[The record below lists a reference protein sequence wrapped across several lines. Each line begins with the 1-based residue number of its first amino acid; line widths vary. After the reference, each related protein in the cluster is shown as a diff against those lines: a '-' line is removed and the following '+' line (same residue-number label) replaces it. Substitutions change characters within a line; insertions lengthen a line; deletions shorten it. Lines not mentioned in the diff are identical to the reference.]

1 MYAFVRGVTKF
12 LKAGMYDYCN
22 IESVDDNGRNDTLIT
37 KDGGMTSVVNVK
49 GGLAVIGSS
58 LFAEQVRSLS
68 KTLSGSLGKP
78 GFRIQFVFS
87 RDPSSAYRDVG
98 RSVRSVMKTINHL
111 EMDLEHLISEREK
124 VLGAKTSS
132 ERCYMV
138 ITTLPTVL
146 PPAAIGK
153 AMKDRTDK
161 IKKGGIGI
169 KPGEF
174 AQSPFTAV
182 DAIRENHTGMLD
194 VITSE
199 LGAYIDLE
207 ILNCYDAIHAIRYE
221 IDTEMTG
228 DDWKPSLLGDRISP
242 RLVKESKYAH
252 DVSHVMNPDIAFQ
265 LFSQKPSIC
274 SGDSSMVKMG
284 NKFIAPMMVDIPQQD
299 VTPFKKLF
307 DSIPSDIPWR
317 LSMTLETGH
326 SKVMSKISNKH
337 TFASFLAFSN
347 GENKLIKAAAEE
359 LMEIAKE
366 EILVSCSMNIS
377 TWGDTLQG
385 TTKRKQIVTQ
395 CMQNWGNIGLIDEV
409 GDSIEAWCNNI
420 PAFSAKSVSTQFP
433 LPLQDAIAI
442 LPITRPSSP
451 WDNGSILYRTID
463 DKLYPYLPGSAEQT
477 SWTDLV
483 FAPPGFGKSFY
494 LSASNMA
501 LITRAGNA
509 VLPRISIIDIGFS
522 SASFV
527 KLVKDSLP
535 EQKKHLAEFFKLEN
549 TMANAI
555 NPFDTPLGCRKP
567 LSIDREFL
575 VNFLTLLLSPAGIKE
590 PVARLPEIVG
600 SLVDAMYE
608 SYSDEN
614 KPQMYEAGYSPE
626 IDKAIEQ
633 YGIMIHDET
642 TWWNIVD
649 ALKDE
654 DDCLLATRAQ
664 RFAVPTLSDAT
675 SVLSNDS
682 SIREIFGEAKYQ
694 GENLLKFI
702 TSMIVSALKE
712 FPILTQPTVF
722 DTGSARIISID
733 LSSVAKSGSAQADKK
748 TGVFYMLARQATCK
762 EFYRNADTVQEI
774 PAKYRKYHAEIIDR
788 DGLAPK
794 KLCMDEFHRTKS
806 CVQVREQ
813 ASLDIR
819 EGRKFGVHI
828 ALLSQRLDDFDEEM
842 IEFATNVYILKGN
855 SEEVQKKIK
864 AKFNPSPDALE
875 ALGRYVKGP
884 SKEGSTMLYLG
895 ELAGR
900 PKVEQVLRLTLGP
913 VECWAYSTTHEDVKL
928 RNRLS
933 DSVGL
938 NNCLKI
944 LSSEFPGGTAK
955 KYIQNRCMKDE
966 MDSEEDNIYEII
978 KQELVIKHKELI
990 AA

>member
-1 MYAFVRGVTKF
+1 MYALVRSVTKF

-22 IESVDDNGRNDTLIT
+22 LESVDDNGRKDTLIT
-37 KDGGMTSVVNVK
+37 KDGGMTSVVEVK
-49 GGLAVIGSS
+49 GGLAVIGTS
-58 LFAEQVRSLS
+58 LFNEQVKSLT
-68 KTLSGSLGKP
+68 KTLTGSLGKP

-87 RDPSSAYRDVG
+87 RDPSVAYRDVR
-98 RSVRSVMKTINHL
+98 RSIKTLSRTVNKL
-111 EMDLEHLISEREK
+111 EMDLEELINEREK
-124 VLGAKTSS
+124 VLGGKTSS

-146 PPAAIGK
+146 PPAAIGR

-182 DAIRENHTGMLD
+182 DAIRENHTGLLD
-194 VITSE
+194 VITNE
-199 LGAYIDLE
+199 LGSYIELE
-207 ILNCYDAIHAIRYE
+207 VLSCAEAIHAIRYE
-221 IDTEMTG
+221 IDNEMTG
-228 DDWKPSLLGDRISP
+228 DDWRPALLGDKISP
-242 RLVKESKYAH
+242 RLVKESKYVH
-252 DVSHVMNPDIAFQ
+252 DVSHVMNPDLSFQ
-265 LFSQKPSIC
+265 LFTQRPNIC
-274 SGDSSMVKMG
+274 REDSSMVKMG
-284 NKFIAPMMVDIPQQD
+284 SKYIAPMMVDIPQQD

-307 DSIPSDIPWR
+307 NSIPNDIPWR
-317 LSMTLETGH
+317 FSMTLETGH
-326 SKVMSKISNKH
+326 SKVMSKVSNKH

-347 GENKLIKAAAEE
+347 SENKLIKEAAEE

-366 EILVSCSMNIS
+366 EVLLSCSMNIA
-377 TWGDTLQG
+377 TWGDDLKQ

-395 CMQNWGNIGLIDEV
+395 CMQNWGSIGLIDEM
-409 GDSIEAWCNNI
+409 GDAVEAWCNNI
-420 PAFSAKSVSTQFP
+420 PAFSAKPISTQFP
-433 LPLQDAIAI
+433 LPLRDAISI
-442 LPITRPSSP
+442 LPITRPASP
-451 WDNGSILYRTID
+451 WKEGSILFRTID
-463 DKLYPYLPGSAEQT
+463 NKLYPYLPGSAEQT

-501 LITRAGNA
+501 LITRPGNA

-535 EQKKHLAEFFKLEN
+535 EQKKHLAEYFKMEN

-567 LSIDREFL
+567 LSVDREFL

-600 SLVDAMYE
+600 SLIDAMYE
-608 SYSDEN
+608 SFSDDN
-614 KPQMYEAGYSPE
+614 KPQVYEMGYSAE
-626 IDKAIEQ
+626 IDEAIER
-633 YGIMIHDET
+633 YGITVHDET

-654 DDCLLATRAQ
+654 DETLLATRAQ

-675 SVLSNDS
+675 SVLSNDN
-682 SIREIFGEAKYQ
+682 SIKEIFGEAKYQ

-702 TSMIVSALKE
+702 TSMIVSSLKE

-722 DTGSARIISID
+722 DTGSARVISVD

-762 EFYRNADTVQEI
+762 EFYRNSDTIDEI
-774 PAKYRKYHAEIIDR
+774 PAKYKKYHAEIIER
-788 DGLAPK
+788 DSLAPK
-794 KLCMDEFHRTKS
+794 KLCMDEFHRTKA
-806 CVQVREQ
+806 CIQVREQ
-813 ASLDIR
+813 AALDIR

-828 ALLSQRLDDFDEEM
+828 ALLSQRLDDFDEAM

-855 SEEVQKKIK
+855 SDEVQKKIK
-864 AKFNPSPDALE
+864 AKFNPSADALE
-875 ALGRYVKGP
+875 ALGMHVKGP

-913 VECWAYSTTHEDVKL
+913 VECWAYSTTHEDVQIRNKL
-928 RNRLS
+928 SN
-933 DSVGL
+933 SVGL

-944 LSSEFPGGTAK
+944 LSTEFPGGSAK

-966 MDSEEDNIYEII
+966 MDSEEDNIYEIL
-978 KQELVIKHKELI
+978 KQELIIKHKELI